1 MSYNVFISYASKDSN
16 QASNIITALKSCDI
30 KVWVD
35 NKDLPPGEM
44 IEPTLF
50 QGIEKSTVFL
60 FLISPDSVESEWC
73 NKEINYAAKN
83 GKRILPVYIRDTE
96 RSFIPKII
104 MDRHYIDCR
113 ESQNNFDLAIQ
124 AICSAVRA
132 DYDWAN
138 YHTHLQ
144 NKVLAWL
151 RNKEHES
158 WLVRG
163 KELIEAEERIFS
175 SKSKKQEPYPTKEQE
190 RFIEIS
196 KKVEKRRKRQ
206 LTVASFIGA
215 IIIVVL
221 IIVSLVIK
229 QRENEQTLIA
239 QSRKIAAQALE
250 VGSENQGLS
259 LVLAF
264 EAYKHSPT
272 FESKQSLIQSLQT
285 VDSRLRIILR
295 NQGISATF
303 TPDGNTIAIG
313 GLDGNIYFF
322 DPNALTY
329 IGKPI
334 DSNQGKIQKIEYSND
349 GNLLGALDTDGRMF
363 LWNAKTKK
371 ALNAPILTAER
382 KILGFT
388 FIPSSNWLIL
398 AREKLNT
405 YGDMELVVWNAESSE
420 YVGSVFETRCSR
432 CTAIASALNEDNN
445 IIVAYDEQA
454 IIFNKDTLTF
464 IGDQESGG
472 LPSGGNISPNG
483 DYLVYGRNDESSG
496 FRTGTYSLG
505 KVFLYDIRTHNT
517 IEVYGTQARRI
528 NDVAVSQDGTT
539 LVIGQGGDD
548 GYNSVSVIDNFM
560 GDISEIS
567 FRAISSEI
575 LDVSIDINKTMVVAS
590 DTDGN
595 IVIWNL
601 KPRISSWYYIN
612 LEPSFIQV
620 NDSQIRVEDYDALDF
635 SKDSKHIIA
644 TSHNNKY
651 SFMWSLPD
659 GLLISPIPYSAQI
672 YNAENLQEA
681 LSPNGELKAVA
692 GENTLILD
700 AVSGQELMRLYTS
713 SGYVKFSPDGKYLVS
728 YGFHKHAYNPHPPSA
743 WNVDFGQWIDKVC
756 QIVMG
761 NLSKEEWKTYVG
773 NERYQDTC
781 PIP

>member
-1 MSYNVFISYASKDSN
+1 MSYNVFISYSSKDSS
-16 QASNIITALKSCDI
+16 QASKIITALKSCDI

-35 NKDLPPGEM
+35 NKDLPPGEV
-44 IEPTLF
+44 IESTLF

-83 GKRILPVYIRDTE
+83 GKRILPVHIRETE
-96 RSFIPKII
+96 KRLIPKII
-104 MDRHYIDCR
+104 MDRLHIDCR
-113 ESQNNFDLAIQ
+113 EGQDNFDSAIQ
-124 AICSAVRA
+124 KICTAVRA

-158 WLVRG
+158 WLIRG
-163 KELIEAEERIFS
+163 KELIEAEERISS

-196 KKVEKRRKRQ
+196 KKVEKKRKRQ
-206 LTVASFIGA
+206 LTVASFIGT

-229 QRENEQTLIA
+229 QRENGQTLIA

-250 VGSENQGLS
+250 VKGENQGLS
-259 LVLAF
+259 LVLAL

-272 FESKQSLIQSLQT
+272 FEAKRSLMQSLWT
-285 VDSRLRIILR
+285 VDSQLRIILR

-303 TPDGNTIAIG
+303 APDGSTIAIG
-313 GLDGNIYFF
+313 GLDGKIYLF
-322 DPNALTY
+322 DPNTLTY

-334 DSNQGKIQKIEYSND
+334 NSNQNKIKKIEYSKD
-349 GNLLGALDTDGRMF
+349 GNLLATLDTDGKMF
-363 LWNAKTKK
+363 LWNVKTKK
-371 ALNAPILTAER
+371 ALSAPSLTAER

-388 FIPSSNWLIL
+388 FIPSYNWIVL
-398 AREKLNT
+398 AREKLNAH
-405 YGDMELVVWNAESSE
+405 GDMELIVWNIENDE
-420 YVGSVFETRCSR
+420 FVGNVFESGCMRCDS
-432 CTAIASALNEDNN
+432 IASAINEDNN
-445 IIVAYDEQA
+445 IIVAYSEQP
-454 IIFNKDTLTF
+454 IIFDIDTLTF
-464 IGDQESGG
+464 IGEQGAGG

-483 DYLVYGRNDESSG
+483 DYLIYGRNDESSG

-505 KVFLYDIRTHNT
+505 KVFLYDIKTNKAT
-517 IEVYGTQARRI
+517 EVYGTQARRI

-548 GYNSVSVIDNFM
+548 GYEYISIIDNFL
-560 GDISEIS
+560 GDSIESG
-567 FRAISSEI
+567 FGAISSEI
-575 LDVSIDINKTMVVAS
+575 LDVSIDLNKTMVVAS
-590 DTDGN
+590 DADGN
-595 IVIWNL
+595 VVIWNL
-601 KPRISSWYYIN
+601 KPKTSSWYHIQ
-612 LEPSFIQV
+612 LESSFIQV
-620 NDSQIRVEDYDALDF
+620 NDSQIRVEDYDSLGF
-635 SKDSKHIIA
+635 SEDSKHIIA
-644 TSHNNKY
+644 TSHNNKN

-659 GLLISPIPYSAQI
+659 GLLISPVPYSAQI
-672 YNAENLQEA
+672 YNTENLQEA
-681 LSPNGELKAVA
+681 LSPDGELKAVA
-692 GENTLILD
+692 GENTTLID
-700 AVSGQELMRLYTS
+700 TFTGQELIQLGRA
-713 SGYVKFSPDGKYLVS
+713 GYVKFSPDGNYLVT
-728 YGFHKHAYNPHPPSA
+728 YGFPSHAYYPHPPTA
-743 WNVDFGQWIDKVC
+743 WNININQWVDKVC

-761 NLSKEEWKTYVG
+761 NINKEEWKTYVG

>member
-1 MSYNVFISYASKDSN
+1 MSYTVFISYSSKDNN
-16 QASNIITALKSCDI
+16 QASKIITALKSCDI

-35 NKDLPPGEM
+35 NKDLPPGEI

-96 RSFIPKII
+96 KSRIPKII

-113 ESQNNFDLAIQ
+113 ESQNNFGLAIQ

-196 KKVEKRRKRQ
+196 KKVEKKRKRQ
-206 LTVASFIGA
+206 LTVASFIGT

-229 QRENEQTLIA
+229 QRENGQTLIA

-250 VGSENQGLS
+250 VKGENQGLS
-259 LVLAF
+259 LVLAL

-272 FESKQSLIQSLQT
+272 FEAKRSLMQSLWT
-285 VDSRLRIILR
+285 VDSQLRIILR

-303 TPDGNTIAIG
+303 APDGNTIAIG
-313 GLDGNIYFF
+313 GLDGKIYLF
-322 DPNALTY
+322 DPNTLTY

-334 DSNQGKIQKIEYSND
+334 NSNQNKIKKIEYSKD
-349 GNLLGALDTDGRMF
+349 GNLLATLDTDGKMF

-371 ALNAPILTAER
+371 ALNAPNLTAER

-405 YGDMELVVWNAESSE
+405 YGDMELVIWNAESSE
-420 YVGSVFETRCSR
+420 YIGSVFESRCSS
-432 CTAIASALNEDNN
+432 CASIASALNP
-445 IIVAYDEQA
+445 
-454 IIFNKDTLTF
+454 LC
-464 IGDQESGG
+464 
-472 LPSGGNISPNG
+472 L
-483 DYLVYGRNDESSG
+483 
-496 FRTGTYSLG
+496 
-505 KVFLYDIRTHNT
+505 
-517 IEVYGTQARRI
+517 
-528 NDVAVSQDGTT
+528 
-539 LVIGQGGDD
+539 
-548 GYNSVSVIDNFM
+548 
-560 GDISEIS
+560 
-567 FRAISSEI
+567 
-575 LDVSIDINKTMVVAS
+575 
-590 DTDGN
+590 
-595 IVIWNL
+595 
-601 KPRISSWYYIN
+601 
-612 LEPSFIQV
+612 
-620 NDSQIRVEDYDALDF
+620 
-635 SKDSKHIIA
+635 
-644 TSHNNKY
+644 
-651 SFMWSLPD
+651 
-659 GLLISPIPYSAQI
+659 
-672 YNAENLQEA
+672 
-681 LSPNGELKAVA
+681 
-692 GENTLILD
+692 
-700 AVSGQELMRLYTS
+700 
-713 SGYVKFSPDGKYLVS
+713 
-728 YGFHKHAYNPHPPSA
+728 
-743 WNVDFGQWIDKVC
+743 
-756 QIVMG
+756 
-761 NLSKEEWKTYVG
+761 
-773 NERYQDTC
+773 
-781 PIP
+781 